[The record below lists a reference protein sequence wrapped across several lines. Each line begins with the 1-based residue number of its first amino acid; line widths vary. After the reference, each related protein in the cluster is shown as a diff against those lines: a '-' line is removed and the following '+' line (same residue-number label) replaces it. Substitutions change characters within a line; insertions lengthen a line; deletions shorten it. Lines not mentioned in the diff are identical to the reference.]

1 MYMQKIE
8 LREGRLLYTDLGSS
22 NGTLLNGADVA
33 EHVAAELASGDKL
46 LLGDTQLLV
55 TFTVHGSD

>member
-1 MYMQKIE
+1 MQKIE

-22 NGTLLNGADVA
+22 NGTLLNGADVT

-55 TFTVHGSD
+55 TLTVHGSD